1 MHPTAS
7 PGYNFGY
14 LESLNRSSEYLN
26 KSPILNFG
34 LLPLNYGISQFS
46 YPRNW
51 YFLICL
57 PGGPLKWRSTQLR
70 EQISVFTFEKQPDV
84 ASRIR
89 RCLLLWTGKRK
100 SKRKKKKPT
109 ESIFISDY
117 SCFLSKT
124 CSSFLLAF
132 WAWQRGRLHPSGL
145 LASQAA
151 EPEWSS

>member
-26 KSPILNFG
+26 KSSILNFG

-46 YPRNW
+46 HPRNW

-100 SKRKKKKPT
+100 SKRKKKNRKH
-109 ESIFISDY
+109 FY
-117 SCFLSKT
+117 KWLLMLSQQ
-124 CSSFLLAF
+124 SLLF
-132 WAWQRGRLHPSGL
+132 FPPGILS
-145 LASQAA
+145 LAARQAA
-151 EPEWSS
+151 PLRAVGLTGC